1 MYNISDKTYQIA
13 SEMGLQIFPSDNP
26 DKKLEVYDKKTCN
39 FLFYAGDSK
48 YMDFHMYLESEK
60 KGLVP
65 KGTADKRRQLY
76 HIRHQKDIEM
86 GRKGYVVSRLLW

>member
-13 SEMGLQIFPSDNP
+13 NEMGLQIFPSDNP
-26 DKKLEVYDKKTCN
+26 NKKLEVYDKKTGN
-39 FLFYAGDSK
+39 FLFYAGASD
-48 YMDFHMYLESEK
+48 YMDYHMYLAEEK

-65 KGTADKRRQLY
+65 KGTADKRRKLY